1 MNTNV
6 NISQI
11 KFFAPKLSNS
21 APHQL
26 FSPQTS
32 VIPRHISFFRP
43 TSQQIRAIS
52 VFFAPNPSKSTPHQ
66 LFSALTPSN
75 PPHRKL
81 FLAQIPSVRCI
92 PYDLS
97 AETTKSDPPALLALS
112 PQSSC
117 DIRMD

>member
-43 TSQQIRAIS
+43 TSQQIRATS
-52 VFFAPNPSKSTPHQ
+52 VFFAPNPSKSTRHQRVSGKNHSKSTHHQ
-66 LFSALTPSN
+66 LYSSQTAP
-75 PPHRKL
+75 
-81 FLAQIPSVRCI
+81 V
-92 PYDLS
+92 
-97 AETTKSDPPALLALS
+97 PAHMKRTRHK
-112 PQSSC
+112 P
-117 DIRMD
+117 